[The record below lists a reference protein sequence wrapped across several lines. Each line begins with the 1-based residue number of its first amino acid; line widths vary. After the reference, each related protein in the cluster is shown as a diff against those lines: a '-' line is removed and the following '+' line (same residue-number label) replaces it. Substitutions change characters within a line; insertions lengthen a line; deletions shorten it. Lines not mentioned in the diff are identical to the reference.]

1 MTVELDKNS
10 IKTLIGLVS
19 VEIDRLG
26 EAKEKYG
33 FYDPG
38 YFYKLVDIRNKLM
51 ATPLDEEPP
60 LSINNE
66 KGREILRAR
75 G

>member
-10 IKTLIGLVS
+10 IKTLIGLIT
-19 VEIDRLG
+19 VEIDRVG

-38 YFYKLVDIRNKLM
+38 YFYKLVDIRSKLM
-51 ATPLDEEPP
+51 AMPLTEELP
-60 LSINNE
+60 SAFSNE
-66 KGREILRAR
+66 QWQE
-75 G
+75 

>member
-10 IKTLIGLVS
+10 IKTLIGLIT
-19 VEIDRLG
+19 VEIERVG

-38 YFYKLVDIRNKLM
+38 YFYKLVDIRSKLM
-51 ATPLDEEPP
+51 AMPLAGELP
-60 LSINNE
+60 SAFSNE
-66 KGREILRAR
+66 RW
-75 G
+75 

>member
-10 IKTLIGLVS
+10 IKTLIGLIT

-38 YFYKLVDIRNKLM
+38 YFYKLVDIRSKLM
-51 ATPLDEEPP
+51 AMPLAEELP
-60 LSINNE
+60 SAFSNE
-66 KGREILRAR
+66 QWQE
-75 G
+75 